1 VPDTSLAKGLV
12 ETAKTLCPATG
23 TRKPKQADLRRSVS
37 AAYYAV
43 FHHLARTCADVLVGT
58 SKAKRPNK
66 AWVEVYRG
74 LDHGAAKNACQG
86 AGNVAFPQG
95 IKDFADAFKQ
105 LQAARYGA
113 DYDPMIR
120 LTKVQALS
128 FITLAKD
135 SMVAL
140 DSAGKRD
147 KIAFATWVLITSKG
161 ASDAR
166 TRVKAGNPRQ
176 V

>member
-1 VPDTSLAKGLV
+1 M
-12 ETAKTLCPATG
+12 
-23 TRKPKQADLRRSVS
+23 RRSVS

-86 AGNVAFPQG
+86 AGNVRISAGSRISPMRSSSCRQR
-95 IKDFADAFKQ
+95 DM
-105 LQAARYGA
+105 RA

-140 DSAGKRD
+140 DSAGKRSYCD
-147 KIAFATWVLITSKG
+147 DVAQVSGGSYSILKG
-161 ASDAR
+161 CMDMETEASDAPR
-166 TRVKAGNPRQ
+166 TFQ
-176 V
+176 Y